1 MLKDTAT
8 ALSTAEYLLDIEAVK
23 FSPEDYFTWASGW
36 YSPIYCDNRLTL
48 SYPHIRTFLA
58 ESMTKII
65 ENNETKP
72 DVIAGVATG
81 AIAIGM
87 LVAQMTG
94 LPFVYVRPEAKKH
107 GRRNQIEGQLP
118 KNTKVVVIED
128 LISTGGSSLAAVEA
142 LREAGADVLY
152 MAAIMTYGFEVA
164 SDNFSA
170 ADLRLIT
177 LCEYDILIQKAL
189 EKGYVKEEDVE
200 LLRQWRKS
208 PSTWNK

>member
-8 ALSTAEYLLDIEAVK
+8 ALRTAEHLLDIEAVK

-87 LVAQMTG
+87 LVAQMLG

-107 GRRNQIEGQLP
+107 GRCNQIEGQLP
-118 KNTKVVVIED
+118 EGAKVVVIED

-152 MAAIMTYGFEVA
+152 MTAIMTYGFEIA
-164 SDNFSA
+164 EDNFSV

-177 LCEYDILIQKAL
+177 LCEYDVLIQKAL
-189 EKGYVKEEDVE
+189 EKGYVKEEDVD
-200 LLRQWRKS
+200 LLRMWRKS
-208 PSTWNK
+208 PSTWKK